1 MTSGRHGTSE
11 AWLGDASPSLLVGRS
26 GRSCT
31 WPLKGGKGRMP
42 LYTRTYQSEGVRL
55 APVLPPL
62 ADLPPIPCML
72 LTG

>member
-11 AWLGDASPSLLVGRS
+11 AWLGDASPSPLVGRS

-31 WPLKGGKGRMP
+31 CRRLGGGKGRMP

-55 APVLPPL
+55 APALPPL
-62 ADLPPIPCML
+62 DLPPIPCML